1 MVTNGYIKLLGTSKT
16 KVFTTL
22 MHQKDQIIICN
33 TNILGCNGNIV
44 STECLDKALSIK
56 GPSDVG
62 SFGQCPSPAYKS
74 NRNCCCG
81 NGCCW
86 NKCTWDNPPDDCLDG
101 VIKGQWMFDTKK
113 GYFTAVK
120 YWSGSGMNYLVISF
134 PFTVRAPS

>member
-1 MVTNGYIKLLGTSKT
+1 M
-16 KVFTTL
+16 
-22 MHQKDQIIICN
+22 
-33 TNILGCNGNIV
+33 
-44 STECLDKALSIK
+44 ECLDKALSIK

-134 PFTVRAPS
+134 PFTVRAPSKAAHEYKPYIRAEFSEKTP